1 MKFSAAL
8 SLAIA
13 PLALAKAVQNT
24 YPAVKRTEHLK
35 GAAAGAAAGAGSVAI
50 NLGAAAGIPALGN
63 AGSVTQV
70 IVIWAN
76 PGAGAETSTIN
87 QQVTVTQTV
96 TAGAP
101 AAAATHSVSNPSSC
115 LAF

>member
-13 PLALAKAVQNT
+13 PLALAKSVQNT
-24 YPAVKRTEHLK
+24 YPVLKREGHIK
-35 GAAAGAAAGAGSVAI
+35 GAAAGAGNIAI

-70 IVIWAN
+70 IIIWAN

-87 QQVTVTQTV
+87 KQVTVTQTV

-101 AAAATHSVSNPSSC
+101 PAAAATHSVSEPIVRPVWTEI
-115 LAF
+115 